1 MTTKLGEEIT
11 LQSGNTLRV
20 QKASF
25 NNANTLTN
33 TIIDRLGGLL
43 GTATSDAEIAP
54 VLISG
59 LSKIISD
66 SEVQSQIISCFQ
78 GCLYNNQNL
87 KKDTFEDVEARK
99 DYIEVLIIVAEA
111 NVKDFLPENPFVMLK
126 TRLSDLAT
134 KFQK

>member
-1 MTTKLGEEIT
+1 MTTKLGSEIK
-11 LQSGNTLRV
+11 LHSGNILRV
-20 QKASF
+20 QKAGLSQ
-25 NNANTLTN
+25 ALALTN

-43 GTATSDAEIAP
+43 GTASADAEIAP

-59 LSKIISD
+59 LSKIISN
-66 SEVQSQIISCFQ
+66 SEVQNQILACFQ

-87 KKDTFEDVEARK
+87 TKDTFEDVEARK

>member
-25 NNANTLTN
+25 DKALTLTN

-54 VLISG
+54 ILISG

-66 SEVQSQIISCFQ
+66 SKVQNQVISCFQ

-87 KKDTFEDVEARK
+87 TKDTFEDVEARK

>member
-25 NNANTLTN
+25 DKANTLTN

-66 SEVQSQIISCFQ
+66 SEVQNQIISCFQ

-87 KKDTFEDVEARK
+87 TKDTFEDVEARK

>member
-1 MTTKLGEEIT
+1 MTTKLGKEIT

-66 SEVQSQIISCFQ
+66 SEVQNQIISCFQ

-87 KKDTFEDVEARK
+87 TKDTFEDVEARK

>member
-25 NNANTLTN
+25 DKANTLTN

-43 GTATSDAEIAP
+43 GEATSDADIAP
-54 VLISG
+54 ILISG

-66 SEVQSQIISCFQ
+66 SKVQNEIISCFQ

-87 KKDTFEDVEARK
+87 TKGTFEDVEARK
-99 DYIEVLIIVAEA
+99 DYIEVLIIVAEG

>member
-1 MTTKLGEEIT
+1 MTTKLGKEIT

-25 NNANTLTN
+25 DKANTLTN

-66 SEVQSQIISCFQ
+66 SEVQNQIISCFQ

-87 KKDTFEDVEARK
+87 TKDTFEDVEARK